1 MLYWCAVF
9 FIIAIVCGIL
19 GFGTLAGA
27 AASIAKIL
35 FVIFLVLLVL
45 GLISRGLS
53 KSKLV

>member
-9 FIIAIVCGIL
+9 FVIAIVCAVL

-35 FVIFLVLLVL
+35 FVIFLVLLLL
-45 GLISRGLS
+45 GLITRGLS
-53 KSKLV
+53 RSKLV